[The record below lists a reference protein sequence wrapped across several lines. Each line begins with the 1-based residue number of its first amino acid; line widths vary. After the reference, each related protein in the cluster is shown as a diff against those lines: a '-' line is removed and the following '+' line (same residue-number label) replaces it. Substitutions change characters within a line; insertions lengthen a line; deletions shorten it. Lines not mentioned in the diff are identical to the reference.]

1 MSDYLAVNIFVK
13 HIRYVQNYIRKNKN
27 SFENFNNYKIVN
39 EN

>member
-1 MSDYLAVNIFVK
+1 MSDYLAANIFVK
-13 HIRYVQNYIRKNKN
+13 HIRYIQNYIQKNKN